1 MTILTAVTLLG
12 LAAFGIYGPKPG
24 GCKNVFL
31 LIASLLIALMVS
43 SMAQAETFTAT
54 AYCSCRKC
62 CGKWA
67 DGITASGTIATAGR
81 TIAVDKKVIPLG
93 THVLI
98 NGVEYVAEDTG
109 VKGKRIDV
117 FFDSHS
123 EALEFGRQKV
133 EVEIID

>member
-1 MTILTAVTLLG
+1 MSDLRLRIVVVMLLSAILAFAITAG
-12 LAAFGIYGPKPG
+12 
-24 GCKNVFL
+24 
-31 LIASLLIALMVS
+31 
-43 SMAQAETFTAT
+43 AQAETFTAT
-54 AYCSCRKC
+54 AYCPCRKC

-67 DGITASGTIATAGR
+67 DGITASGTTATAGR

-93 THVLI
+93 THVII

-109 VKGKRIDV
+109 VKGKRIDI

>member
-1 MTILTAVTLLG
+1 MKRILILITAAMLITMT
-12 LAAFGIYGPKPG
+12 
-24 GCKNVFL
+24 
-31 LIASLLIALMVS
+31 
-43 SMAQAETFTAT
+43 AQAETFTAT

-67 DGITASGTIATAGR
+67 DGITASGTTATAGR

>member
-1 MTILTAVTLLG
+1 MKRILILITAAMLMTMT
-12 LAAFGIYGPKPG
+12 
-24 GCKNVFL
+24 
-31 LIASLLIALMVS
+31 
-43 SMAQAETFTAT
+43 AQADTFTAT
-54 AYCSCRKC
+54 AYCPCRKC

-67 DGITASGTIATAGR
+67 DGITASGTTATAGR

-109 VKGKRIDV
+109 VKGKRIDI